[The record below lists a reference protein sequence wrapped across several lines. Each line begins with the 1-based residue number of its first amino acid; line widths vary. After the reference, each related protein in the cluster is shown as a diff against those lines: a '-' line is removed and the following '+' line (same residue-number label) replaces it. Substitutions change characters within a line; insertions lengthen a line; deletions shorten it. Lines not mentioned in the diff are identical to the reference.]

1 MSRGSCGPTTMAA
14 TWTERSTT
22 PTTPSDDRRYERLF
36 ARLTEYPVMR
46 QSPRPPPSPRPPTPT
61 AQHVAPTCASCDWL
75 GYQGWL
81 SPRDR
86 PRVAANPELYCFS
99 RAAHTDHVSRLP
111 LIARGSRLCCKVLA
125 LRRSRRSRPCAIHSD
140 RRASRRTSQAAR

>member
-61 AQHVAPTCASCDWL
+61 EQHVAPNCPSSDWL
-75 GYQGWL
+75 GCQGL
-81 SPRDR
+81 VSPT
-86 PRVAANPELYCFS
+86 EQ
-99 RAAHTDHVSRLP
+99 P
-111 LIARGSRLCCKVLA
+111 LEASKPCYKVLSQPA
-125 LRRSRRSRPCAIHSD
+125 L
-140 RRASRRTSQAAR
+140 TN